1 MNGVSTTMVMDTS
14 GLSRAI
20 PLAVANGKRTVD
32 EQAVT
37 SLGWIFYNAQ
47 KATEKVEIATID
59 SELEATSTPVLSTRG
74 KRKGLPL
81 KSGRLNVTTTPRT
94 GAEMIVVAR
103 MHNPGISQKT
113 GNANYNLLTGNRW
126 ALPMLP
132 KGIGTAGFWAQVALM
147 AQRMV
152 KGRHSSTAFLKSG
165 FTFAIRACF
174 SNPLF
179 QHSRKYRSA
188 SSAISET
195 RAINRLNTRDPA
207 KLGGFDVSGAG
218 SGNIVVTGENN
229 VGESSGNSIMD
240 EKRRQ
245 ALIIKAGPHVQQAI
259 DNEELKLN
267 GWGSELGQRMT
278 DNLREVQE
286 LLG

>member
-1 MNGVSTTMVMDTS
+1 MANVQTTMAMDTS

-20 PLAVANGKRTVD
+20 PLAVANGRRTVE

-47 KATEKVEIATID
+47 KATGKVEISEID
-59 SELEATSTPVLSTRG
+59 SELSATSTPVLSTRG

-81 KSGRLNVTTTPRT
+81 KSGRRNITTTART
-94 GAEMIVVAR
+94 GAEMVVVAR
-103 MHNPGISQKT
+103 MHAAGISKT
-113 GNANYNLLTGNRW
+113 TGKANYNQLTGSRW
-126 ALPMLP
+126 ALPMIP
-132 KGIGTAGFWAQVALM
+132 KGTGTAGFWSQVAKM
-147 AQRMV
+147 AQRMI

-165 FTFAIRACF
+165 FTFAIRTCF

-179 QHSRKYRSA
+179 QHSRKYRST
-188 SSAISET
+188 SSALSEI
-195 RAINRLNTRDPA
+195 RSINIQNKRDVA
-207 KLGGFDVSGAG
+207 KLGGFDISGVG
-218 SGNIVVTGENN
+218 SNSMMVTGENN
-229 VGESSGNSIMD
+229 VGESSGNTVMD

-245 ALIIKAGPHVQQAI
+245 ALIIKAGPHLQQAI
-259 DNEELKLN
+259 DNESVKLS

-286 LLG
+286 ILG